1 MNKEARPTTLKR
13 EGFWGDEFGTE
24 IVEWVVVTLILT
36 VAAFAL
42 LQAIGPELNNL
53 VSWIV
58 RKLR

>member
-1 MNKEARPTTLKR
+1 MNKKARPTTRER
-13 EGFWGDEFGTE
+13 EGFLGDEFGTE